1 MFKNTMLC
9 GLALFLGVVTAG
21 PPEKFSQAE
30 AERLIFQCWKE
41 VRYERTGNV
50 IEVPGHL
57 YGHKFDPNEYHSWPR
72 GGELTGV
79 GSELKIQIIV
89 NAKTH
94 PIRLDI
100 VSDYPN
106 GKRYASPGI
115 VKFEKDNMIWV
126 KAGVEQK
133 SELFR
138 EDGEY
143 KTRPTGFEATKEN
156 HYVKRVM
163 VRCKYLDE

>member
-1 MFKNTMLC
+1 MQVFAILLC
-9 GLALFLGVVTAG
+9 LGGLPAAEPAKL
-21 PPEKFSQAE
+21 SQAE

-41 VRYERTGNV
+41 VRYQQNGNV

-57 YGHKFDPNEYHSWPR
+57 YGHKFDRNEYYSWPR
-72 GGELTGV
+72 GGEFTGLK
-79 GSELKIQIIV
+79 SELKIQIIV

-115 VKFEKDNMIWV
+115 VMFEKDNIIWV

-133 SELFR
+133 SELSR